1 MWQSVQCSIE
11 CNVCAGWELKSLQST
26 ARSFSWINLWHRT
39 ATLLII
45 TVTLGSVSRYC
56 WQRPTSLPEVF
67 VRCQCSIAQ
76 VDINRWLLEAWQTA
90 ATLAAMLTVPSCERC
105 VDLHVNVIDVNI
117 LSTGHFRRVVSPPH
131 TCTYMGL
138 SWTVRRRC
146 YWRTIPPW
154 PRRLFHNKYQ
164 TIIAKNYWHNC

>member
-56 WQRPTSLPEVF
+56 WQRPTSLPGVF

-90 ATLAAMLTVPSCERC
+90 ATLAAMLTVPSCEHC

-117 LSTGHFRRVVSPPH
+117 LSTGHFRRVVSPH
-131 TCTYMGL
+131 THVHTWGCHE
-138 SWTVRRRC
+138 RC
-146 YWRTIPPW
+146 DVAVIDGPYHRGRDDCSTIST
-154 PRRLFHNKYQ
+154 RQL
-164 TIIAKNYWHNC
+164 